1 MPLEDQTVAES
12 KSFVV
17 QNTVVQ
23 IFLAL
28 VEEAVI
34 IIRMQSYHPAAAVFI
49 TRMVFELGSIAVEV
63 LTVMVVTAIDELP
76 SLI

>member
-1 MPLEDQTVAES
+1 LEDQTVAES

-34 IIRMQSYHPAAAVFI
+34 IIKMQSYHPAAIVFI
-49 TRMVFELGSIAVEV
+49 TRMVFEPGSIAVKV
-63 LTVMVVTAIDELP
+63 PTVMVVTAIDELP